1 MLIFRAWATCGSMIF
16 VVKESLP
23 VKGSLSATQNAKSP
37 QSAEEV
43 RSFSDLVQYC
53 TGCRTALRMLT
64 GKDQQFMWVDAKNH
78 GLVCNMT
85 RLFFNY
91 SESNDDCHRSNS
103 SEIVL
108 KNRFV
113 KRHMG
118 IEVSAFQID
127 GRLFLHRSC

>member
-1 MLIFRAWATCGSMIF
+1 
-16 VVKESLP
+16 
-23 VKGSLSATQNAKSP
+23 
-37 QSAEEV
+37 
-43 RSFSDLVQYC
+43 
-53 TGCRTALRMLT
+53 MLT
-64 GKDQQFMWVDAKNH
+64 GKDQQFMWGDVKNH

-103 SEIVL
+103 GEIVL
-108 KNRFV
+108 NLKFV

-118 IEVSAFQID
+118 IDISACQID